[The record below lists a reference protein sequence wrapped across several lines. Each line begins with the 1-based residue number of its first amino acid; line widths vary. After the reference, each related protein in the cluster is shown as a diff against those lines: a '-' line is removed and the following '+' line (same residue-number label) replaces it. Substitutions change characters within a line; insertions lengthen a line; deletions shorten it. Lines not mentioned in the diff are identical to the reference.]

1 MSKPITSYSDI
12 DDLVRGEIV
21 EFFPG
26 TFNEL
31 PIHYVC
37 KEIDGYGYIHL
48 IGKRLDHE
56 LIRLTVHTRYLDVG
70 PFETVIMRNRAPYR
84 IFPTIPDEEILYS
97 SVRDLHEE

>member
-12 DDLVRGEIV
+12 DDLVRGDVV

-26 TFNEL
+26 TLKQL

-48 IGKRLDHE
+48 IGEKPGSE
-56 LIRLTVHTRYLDVG
+56 IVRLTVHTRYLNVG
-70 PFETVIMRNRAPYR
+70 HFETVIMQNRAPYR
-84 IFPTIPDEEILYS
+84 IFPAIPDEEILYS
-97 SVRDLHEE
+97 SVRDLSKE